1 VSTEPGPD
9 GRSSELDWALP
20 RVGGG
25 ARLRALGSTLG
36 RRLRASPYIV
46 RWLVLGALVGA
57 AAGLVV
63 VAFARAIQF
72 SDHQLLQ
79 RLAGYVAPT
88 VFASGQHPGSLA
100 VARPWA
106 LPLVVGIGGVLAG
119 LVALVVPE
127 SAGSGTDEAVRAV
140 HGNPRSLR
148 LRSIPG
154 KIVASAFTIGSGG
167 SAGPEGP
174 SAQVAAAVGS
184 ALGRVLDLPLP
195 DGRVAVAIGIGSGI
209 GCVFRAPLGG
219 ALLSA
224 EILYRQDSEVEVI
237 IPSAIASIVAYTVFS
252 VFQGFSPL
260 MGFAGES
267 YVFSHP
273 IRLVWFLIIGVIA
286 AFVGMLY
293 AKSMTWARA
302 AASRLGTSRWA
313 TVARP
318 ALGGVVVGSLAVGVP
333 GVLGTGDGWAQRA
346 LLPALVALPLWF
358 VLVMP
363 VAKLGATALTVGTG
377 GSGGLFSPGMVIG
390 AFLGAATWR
399 LMRPVFPSVPHD
411 PASFVIIG
419 MMCCLGSIARTP
431 LAVTVMVA
439 EMTSSIGVV
448 APALLAVGVATLIVG
463 QTDLTLIEAQL
474 RTRDDAPAR
483 RLVLGMPMLSA
494 IKVAEVMQSP
504 RSILPAAGDA
514 GDAAAHLGGL
524 HLPGAPV
531 ADETG
536 RFVGV
541 VTTAALERAADAE
554 VEIPVGRLADRQAPT
569 LSPDAPLS
577 EAVASLLASER
588 GWATVLDDARRVVGI
603 VTNADLVTG
612 YRRLLGTSMRRVT
625 QSGTGA
631 GLVEERIGETSPVAH
646 RHLAEA
652 GLPAGS
658 VVVTVARGDELILPD
673 AQTVLEPGDVVGA
686 LVPERNRERLLT
698 LLAPPSEDGE
708 GGDEGDDGEDAGPK
722 QAHPEAAD
730 PTEPGS

>member
-1 VSTEPGPD
+1 M
-9 GRSSELDWALP
+9 A
-20 RVGGG
+20 RV
-25 ARLRALGSTLG
+25 RALASGLG
-36 RRLRASPYIV
+36 RRLRSGPYIV
-46 RWLVLGALVGA
+46 RWLVLGAVIGA

-72 SDHQLLQ
+72 SDHELLQ
-79 RLAGYVAPT
+79 RLAGSVVPT
-88 VFASGQHPGSLA
+88 VFASGDHPGSLV

-106 LPLVVGIGGVLAG
+106 LPLVVGVGGALAG
-119 LVALVVPE
+119 LIALVVPE
-127 SAGSGTDEAVRAV
+127 SAGSGTDEAVSAA

-167 SAGPEGP
+167 SGGPEGP

-184 ALGRVLDLPLP
+184 ALGRILDLPLP

-260 MGFAGES
+260 MGFAGQS

-273 IRLVWFLIIGVIA
+273 IRLVWFLVIGVVA
-286 AFVGMLY
+286 AAVGMLY
-293 AKSMTWARA
+293 AKSLAWVRSLARH
-302 AASRLGTSRWA
+302 LGNRRWA

-318 ALGGVVVGSLAVGVP
+318 ALGGVAVGALAVGVP

-346 LLPALVALPLWF
+346 LEPALVALPLWF

-363 VAKLGATALTVGTG
+363 LAKLGATALTVGTG

-390 AFLGAATWR
+390 AFVGASAWR
-399 LMRPVFPSVPHD
+399 LMRPVVPSVPHD
-411 PASFVIIG
+411 PAPFVIIG

-448 APALLAVGVATLIVG
+448 APALLAVGVATLMVG

-494 IKVAEVMQSP
+494 IAVAEVMQPP
-504 RSILPAAGDA
+504 RSILPAAAEAADA
-514 GDAAAHLGGL
+514 REHLRAL
-524 HLPGAPV
+524 ALPGAPV

-541 VTTAALERAADAE
+541 VTTAALEQASEDEPEA
-554 VEIPVGRLADRQAPT
+554 PVGRLADRRAPT
-569 LSPDAPLS
+569 VNPSTRLS

-588 GWATVLDDARRVVGI
+588 GWTAVLDDARRVVGI
-603 VTNADLVTG
+603 LTNADLVTG
-612 YRRLLGTSMRRVT
+612 YRRLLGTSVRRVT
-625 QSGTGA
+625 QVGSGA
-631 GLVEERIGETSPVAH
+631 GLVEERVAPTSPVAH
-646 RHLAEA
+646 RTLADA
-652 GLPAGS
+652 HLPAGA
-658 VVVTVARGDELILPD
+658 VVVMVGRGDELILPD
-673 AQTVLEPGDVVGA
+673 GHTVLEPGDLIGA
-686 LVPERNRERLLT
+686 LVPERNRERLLA
-698 LLAPPSEDGE
+698 LLAPREEPTSPPAGPDGAEGLGAEGEPGVEGEDGRV
-708 GGDEGDDGEDAGPK
+708 DERG
-722 QAHPEAAD
+722 QAEV
-730 PTEPGS
+730 PGS